1 MRLLWWLLTVI
12 GVGLISITLSHQGA
26 LDPIQNFSLRI
37 TSPAER
43 GLHDLASPIADF
55 FQGIVDRGELARE
68 NRRLQAE
75 IERLKAD
82 IARLENAQ
90 QRYEE
95 LAALLAVKEGRPQDE
110 FVVANVI
117 AQDPSNLKEAIAIDR
132 GTSDGV
138 EEGMVVLGPGGSLV
152 GTVSRAYP
160 DFAWV
165 TLTTD
170 PDSAVNAQVTQ
181 AEARGVVSGD
191 LRRGLVLDL
200 VSQSAQLQE
209 GLLVTTS
216 GLGGN
221 YPQALL
227 IGTIRSVDYSPQ
239 DLFQKATLEP
249 AIDFSHLERVLVMVS
264 FTPARL
270 VGP

>member
-1 MRLLWWLLTVI
+1 MRLLWWLLAVI
-12 GVGLISITLSHQGA
+12 GVGLISITLSHQKA
-26 LDPIQNFSLRI
+26 LDPIQNLSLRI
-37 TSPAER
+37 TSPPER

-55 FQGIVDRGELARE
+55 FQGIVDRGELTRK
-68 NRRLQAE
+68 NRRLEAE
-75 IERLKAD
+75 IERLKTD
-82 IARLENAQ
+82 LSRLQDAQ
-90 QRYEE
+90 KRYEE
-95 LAALLAVKEGRPQDE
+95 LATLLEVKQGRPQDR

-117 AQDPSNLKEAIAIDR
+117 TQDPSNLKEAIAIDR
-132 GTSDGV
+132 GTSDGL

-152 GTVSRAYP
+152 GTVSRAYT

-170 PDSAVNAQVTQ
+170 PDSVVNAQVQQ
-181 AEARGVVSGD
+181 AEARGVVTGD
-191 LRRGLVLDL
+191 LGRGLMLDL

-227 IGTIRSVDYSPQ
+227 IGTIRSVDDKPQ
-239 DLFQKATLEP
+239 ALFQKATLAP
-249 AIDFSHLERVLVMVS
+249 AIDLSRLETVLVMVS
-264 FTPARL
+264 FIPARL